1 WLDTFSD
8 DLAEQRR
15 QRPPARL
22 RVLFVGG
29 DFERKGG
36 PLVLKVWREAGWHR
50 MADLD
55 LVTDAPLSLDD
66 LPPGVILHRGVRAYS
81 PEWVGFF
88 ARADVFVLPTRHEAM
103 GQVFKEAAAAGLPC
117 VATRINAIPE
127 VVDDGAT
134 GTLVPV
140 DDACALAAAV
150 NQLLKSA
157 DLRFQYGQ
165 AARRL
170 VEEQCDP
177 AKYAERLSELME
189 SALQGTSPKS
199 RTSAA
204 VPNRAVNTPADPVRV
219 LCLNSGFLGH
229 KSVARLIDEI
239 LSDDPRIDDAHL
251 DLDANLSL
259 TDRAVRRVMCARLF
273 GHSGFLGSNLDFAR
287 YRGELH
293 SGVLAARR
301 LNAWERRHGP
311 ADVLHFHTQ
320 ATAYCSLWRMQRTPS
335 VVSIDCT
342 QRLASLE
349 APSSLERR
357 TFWPNLVRDGA
368 VFRRAF
374 AITCTSEWAA
384 SDLRD
389 CYPDAAHKV
398 HVMPYPVRLDL
409 FDRSWAEVRRVRWQ
423 SEPNRKVQVFFMGG
437 DFPRKGGEELLAAWQ
452 RAGLADRAELIL
464 VTGWSFAD
472 RALPAGVT
480 QVSGITAYTPA
491 WRELWES
498 ADLFVMPTRG
508 EAFGMVYQEAAAAG
522 LPAIGTRLNAVPEIV
537 ADGATGL
544 LVAPGSVDELATA
557 MTRLVDDVGLR
568 HRFGQAA
575 RERAERLYAPQDYT
589 ARLVDLLLAAHDSR
603 RTNRN

>member
-1 WLDTFSD
+1 
-8 DLAEQRR
+8 
-15 QRPPARL
+15 
-22 RVLFVGG
+22 
-29 DFERKGG
+29 
-36 PLVLKVWREAGWHR
+36 
-50 MADLD
+50 
-55 LVTDAPLSLDD
+55 
-66 LPPGVILHRGVRAYS
+66 

-127 VVDDGAT
+127 IVHDGAT

-140 DDACALAAAV
+140 DDAGALTAAV
-150 NQLLKSA
+150 NQLLSSA
-157 DLRFQYGQ
+157 ELRFQYGR
-165 AARRL
+165 AARQL
-170 VEEQCDP
+170 VEEQCHP
-177 AKYAERLSELME
+177 AKYSERLGELME

-199 RTSAA
+199 RTSVAA
-204 VPNRAVNTPADPVRV
+204 PNRTANANGAADQVRV
-219 LCLNSGFLGH
+219 VCLNSGFLGH
-229 KSVARLIDEI
+229 KSVARLIDEM
-239 LSDDPRIDDAHL
+239 LSGDPRVDDAHL
-251 DLDANLSL
+251 DLEANLSL
-259 TDRAVRRVMCARLF
+259 TDRAVRRVMCVRLF
-273 GHSGFLGSNLDFAR
+273 GHSGFLSSNLDFAR

-368 VFRRAF
+368 VFRRAY
-374 AITCTSEWAA
+374 AITCTSEWAGA
-384 SDLRD
+384 DLRD

-398 HVMPYPVRLDL
+398 NVMPYPVRLDL
-409 FDRSWAEVRRVRWQ
+409 FDREWAEVRRARCQ
-423 SEPNRKVQVFFMGG
+423 AEPNRKVQVFFMGG

-452 RAGLADRAELIL
+452 QAGLADRAELTL

-472 RALPAGVT
+472 RALPAGVA

-491 WRELWES
+491 WRDLWES

-537 ADGATGL
+537 AEEATGL

-557 MTRLVDDVGLR
+557 MTRLVDDAGLR
-568 HRFGQAA
+568 HCFGHAA
-575 RERAERLYAPQDYT
+575 RERAERLYAPSDYT
-589 ARLVDLLLAAHDSR
+589 AKLVGLLLAAQASR
-603 RTNRN
+603 LTNRK